1 MSLSRPRSSSP
12 AGRTVTL
19 PLLNRTRSSF
29 DSRPQ
34 SLFRRPAEGR
44 ASQNCHVDRIQ
55 LEGMSFNGRHG
66 VRPAEREQAQEFRV
80 DIEVEADL
88 SRAGRTDRLED
99 TIDIIK
105 VRARANKKKE
115 GESVKYLKA
124 RRV

>member
-44 ASQNCHVDRIQ
+44 ASQKCRVDRIQ

-66 VRPAEREQAQEFRV
+66 GRPAEREQAQEFSV
-80 DIEVEADL
+80 DIVVESDL
-88 SRAGRTDRLED
+88 PRPGGYDDLGS
-99 TIDIIK
+99 TI
-105 VRARANKKKE
+105 
-115 GESVKYLKA
+115 L
-124 RRV
+124 